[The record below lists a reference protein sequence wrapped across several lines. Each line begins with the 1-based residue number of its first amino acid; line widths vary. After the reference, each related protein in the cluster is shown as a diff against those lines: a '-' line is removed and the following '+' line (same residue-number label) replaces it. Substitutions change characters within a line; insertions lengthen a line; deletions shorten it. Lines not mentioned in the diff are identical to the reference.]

1 MLRQLR
7 VRDFALIRELE
18 VDFEAGLNLLTGETG
33 SGKSIVVDALG
44 LLGGDRASP
53 EMVRSGAGL
62 ALVEGAFEVG
72 ADSEV
77 LRTLNEAGIP
87 CNEDLVLLRREIS
100 SAGRGR
106 VFINDSLATLALL
119 RSVGEKLVD
128 IHGQHDRQMLLDLS
142 AHLGWLDRFGSN
154 ATAVAAVRDLYQRLR
169 DTDHRLESS
178 RLDEQE
184 RLRRVDVLEFQVGEI
199 RRIDPRPEEKEN
211 LETEKRILMNRERI
225 LSIASEAYGLLYEN
239 EASALSLLNRLNRL
253 LQDLESM
260 DSRWTPHR
268 DGLQEAQ
275 FRLEELSYAVR
286 DYAADIDFSPGRL
299 DQVEQRLSDLDR
311 LAKKYGESISAILE
325 FAERAEREL
334 QELLSYEETS
344 RALEKD
350 IAAQLEEYAAVAA
363 QLSKKRHGDGSRL
376 ERELRKEFRS
386 LAMDKMELQV
396 LFHRSESDFGGRI
409 PAVYGPSG
417 MDRVEFQVSPNKG
430 EEMKPLA
437 RIASGGE
444 LSRIMLAI
452 RAICGSMDPE
462 KTLVFDEVDA
472 GVGGRAAEALGRR
485 LLEISRGNQV
495 LCVTH
500 LPQIAAFADQHYS
513 VEKGVVGSRTETS
526 IRALD
531 GPGRVEELARML
543 GGMVITD
550 TSRRHAMEMLKQSR
564 NRVVQRAGHRSD

>member
-53 EMVRSGAGL
+53 EMVRSGAGQ
-62 ALVEGAFEVG
+62 ALIEGAFEVG
-72 ADSEV
+72 RDSEV
-77 LRTLNEAGIP
+77 PRILHEAGIP
-87 CNEDLVLLRREIS
+87 CNEDPVLFRREIS
-100 SAGRGR
+100 SSGRGR

-119 RSVGEKLVD
+119 RSAGEKLVD

-142 AHLGWLDRFGSN
+142 PHLGWLDRFGSN
-154 ATAVAAVRDLYQRLR
+154 AAAVSEVRDLYQRLR
-169 DTDHRLESS
+169 DTDQRFQSL

-184 RLRRVDVLEFQVGEI
+184 RLRRVDVLEFQLGEI

-211 LETEKRILMNRERI
+211 LEKEKRVLMNRERI
-225 LSIASEAYGLLYEN
+225 LSIAREAYGLLYEN
-239 EASALSLLNRLNRL
+239 EASALSQLNRLNRL

-268 DGLQEAQ
+268 EGLQETQ
-275 FRLEELSYAVR
+275 YRLEELSYAVR
-286 DYAADIDFSPGRL
+286 DYTTDIDFSPGRL
-299 DQVEQRLSDLDR
+299 DQVEQRLCDLDR
-311 LAKKYGESISAILE
+311 LAKKYGESVPGVLE
-325 FAERAEREL
+325 FADRAERQL

-344 RALEKD
+344 RALEKEL
-350 IAAQLEEYAAVAA
+350 AAQLQEYAAAA
-363 QLSKKRHGDGSRL
+363 AHLSKKRHLDASRL
-376 ERELRKEFRS
+376 QRELRKEFRN

-396 LFHRSESDFGGRI
+396 LFHRARGDVGGRI

-417 MDRVEFQVSPNKG
+417 MDRVEFLVSPNKG

-437 RIASGGE
+437 RTASGGE

-452 RAICGSMDPE
+452 RAICGSMDPD

-472 GVGGRAAEALGRR
+472 GVGGRAAEALGKR
-485 LLEISRGNQV
+485 LLEISRANQV

-500 LPQIAAFADQHYS
+500 LPQIAAFADRHYS

-526 IRALD
+526 IRVLGSQA
-531 GPGRVEELARML
+531 RIEELARML
-543 GGMVITD
+543 GGMVVTE
-550 TSRRHAMEMLKQSR
+550 TSRRHAMEMLEQCR
-564 NRVVQRAGHRSD
+564 NAAVQRVGHHSD